1 MTESWI
7 VVVDDDVISLKNA
20 RNMLMEQNMKV
31 SCVKSG
37 RELLSFM
44 EKNTPDLILLDVL
57 MPEQDGFETYEK
69 LRELE
74 RREERNQTPVIFL
87 TGDEDS
93 ETEKKGLEI
102 GASDFIRKPF
112 NRESLLWRI
121 HNVISK
127 NKKIETLTEEATVD
141 KLTGF
146 LNKAAATE
154 KMTDI
159 CSKETGIMSIID
171 LDNFKLVNDIY
182 GHDMGDKVLS
192 SFADIARSNT
202 RADDVLC
209 RIGGDEFL
217 AFFRNL
223 SDENVTIS
231 LTKRLNDQ
239 LTDKCKNLMG
249 SDFNID
255 IGVSVGCVIV
265 TEQDKVYDSLFR
277 AADKALYYVKKNG
290 KHSCSMSNSE
300 SYDGADD
307 EEDLNN
313 ELFRI
318 THIVEER
325 GGTDGALWLNRDSF
339 IWCYRLIIRFMKRHQ
354 EPVIKLLFS
363 VSAIISNEL
372 ISEKGMA
379 YDKDVY
385 SEAIQSFGI
394 TIQNNIRKSD
404 IMMQD
409 KNHYYVLLPELNDD
423 NVHTVTDRVI
433 AAWENNEYHDKVKI
447 EYVKECLDY
456 SKDE

>member
-57 MPEQDGFETYEK
+57 MPEQDGFETYKK

-74 RREERNQTPVIFL
+74 KREERNQTPVIFL

-93 ETEKKGLEI
+93 ETEKKGFEI

-141 KLTGF
+141 RLTGF

-154 KMTDI
+154 RMTDI
-159 CSKETGIMSIID
+159 CLKETGILSIID
-171 LDNFKLVNDIY
+171 LDNFKLINDIY
-182 GHDMGDKVLS
+182 GHDMGDKVLY
-192 SFADIARSNT
+192 SFADIVRSNT

-223 SDENVTIS
+223 TEENVAIGF
-231 LTKRLNDQ
+231 TKRLNSQ
-239 LTDKCKNLMG
+239 LAMKCRELMG
-249 SDFNID
+249 EDFNID
-255 IGVSVGCVIV
+255 IGVSVGCTVV
-265 TEQDKVYDSLFR
+265 TEQTNDYNSLFR
-277 AADKALYYVKKNG
+277 SADKALYFVKKNG

-300 SYDGADD
+300 YYDGADD

-313 ELFRI
+313 ELFLI
-318 THIVEER
+318 TQIVEER

-339 IWCYRLIIRFMKRHQ
+339 IWCYRLIIRFMKRHR
-354 EPVIKLLFS
+354 EPVIKVLFS
-363 VSAIISNEL
+363 VSAIISDEP
-372 ISEKGMA
+372 ISEKGR
-379 YDKDVY
+379 DHDEDVY

-409 KNHYYVLLPELNDD
+409 KNHYFVLLPVLNDD
-423 NVHTVTDRVI
+423 NVHTVIDRVM
-433 AAWENNEYHDKVKI
+433 AAWKNNEYHDKVKI